1 MPTEDVSVTNF
12 FLFYLKTFLF
22 SPSDSPEILIKSI
35 SPVVEGSHLSLA
47 CHVTGNPSPE
57 VLWIRGSDNSVITRN
72 NTIILPNI
80 TRAMLASSS
89 VMRGMGLGKMHHQ
102 MLLLMYCVSIG
113 TVREVNRAKSW
124 FGLLHV
130 GV

>member
-80 TRAMLASSS
+80 TRADAGLFQCHAWNGIGKNASSN
-89 VMRGMGLGKMHHQ
+89 V
-102 MLLLMYCVSIG
+102 
-113 TVREVNRAKSW
+113 TVDVLCEYRDRT
-124 FGLLHV
+124 
-130 GV
+130 